1 MFVCLMRLFVC
12 CMSCIDDDD
21 CCDTALECTVALE
34 QVVIVLRTQ
43 NRAWMCQELLSELR
57 RAKERNARGNE
68 V

>member
-1 MFVCLMRLFVC
+1 
-12 CMSCIDDDD
+12 MSCIDDDD

-34 QVVIVLRTQ
+34 QVVIVLRTH
-43 NRAWMCQELLSELR
+43 NRAWMCQELLGELR